1 VRLPLAPILLLAT
14 SAPVAPSQEIRG
26 VWKPVEILVRS
37 GPDSGRHT
45 SDVQPGLL
53 IFTNGYYSFII
64 VEGFAARPMLSAN
77 PTDEERGRACR
88 PFVANA
94 GTYALTDSGVSFTPS
109 VAKNPGGMRGTP
121 LVAQV
126 RVLADTLWFTVR
138 GSRGIE
144 NRSKWVKVEGYPSR

>member
-1 VRLPLAPILLLAT
+1 VRLRLAPILLLAT
-14 SAPVAPSQEIRG
+14 SAPVAPSPEIRG
-26 VWKPVEILVRS
+26 VWKPVEILVSS

-53 IFTNGYYSFII
+53 VFTNGYYSFIL

-94 GTYALTDSGVSFTPS
+94 GTYALTDSAVSFSPS

-121 LVAQV
+121 LVVHV
-126 RVLADTLWFTVR
+126 RVLADTLWFTVK

-144 NRSKWVKVEGYPSR
+144 NRSKWVRVEGYTSK